1 MKLKPQAG
9 VTLIEIL
16 IAVSL
21 LSLLSVGVLV
31 AMRIALNTMDK
42 TDQHL
47 VRNRRVS
54 NSAKLIENEFA
65 GMIVTRADWR
75 PSPDVA
81 NSIPFLQF
89 EPQTMRF
96 VTSYSLQESFRGRP
110 QIAAMQVIPGDRNI
124 GVRLIVNETPYTG
137 AAQAGSMVTGIAQNP
152 TTGLATTMFM
162 PVLPGAQSFVLAD
175 RLAYCRFS
183 YLEARFEPP
192 FRVWR
197 SDWVRPDIVPLGVR
211 IEMAPL
217 DKTPSEVHVSTVT
230 VPLHINRDTGHVYTD
245 GY

>member
-1 MKLKPQAG
+1 MRLKPQAG

-75 PSPDVA
+75 PSPDVV
-81 NSIPFLQF
+81 NSLPFFQF
-89 EPQTMRF
+89 EAETMRF
-96 VTSYSLQESFRGRP
+96 VTSYSLQESFRGRS

-137 AAQAGSMVTGIAQNP
+137 AAQAGLMVTGVARNP
-152 TTGLATTMFM
+152 ASGLATTLFM

-183 YLEARFEPP
+183 YLEPRPEPP

-197 SDWVRPDIVPLGVR
+197 SDWIRPDIMPLGVR
-211 IEMAPL
+211 IEMGPL
-217 DKTPSEVHVSTVT
+217 EKTLSEVHVTTVT
-230 VPLHINRDTGHVYTD
+230 LPIHINRDLVGLYVD

>member
-1 MKLKPQAG
+1 MKLKREAG

-47 VRNRRVS
+47 VRNRRVA
-54 NSAKLIENEFA
+54 NSEKLIENELSGLMA
-65 GMIVTRADWR
+65 TRADWR
-75 PSPDVA
+75 PSPDVV
-81 NSIPFLQF
+81 NQVPFFQF
-89 EPQTMRF
+89 EAETMRF
-96 VTSYSLQESFRGRP
+96 VTSYSLQESFRGRA
-110 QIAAMQVIPGDRNI
+110 QIAALQVIPGERNV

-137 AAQAGSMVTGIAQNP
+137 AAQAGLMVTGVARDPQ
-152 TTGLATTMFM
+152 TGLSTTLFM
-162 PVLPGAQSFVLAD
+162 PVLPGPSSFVLAD
-175 RLAYCRFS
+175 RLQYCRFA
-183 YLEARFEPP
+183 YLEPVATAP
-192 FRVWR
+192 FRRWR
-197 SDWVRPDIVPLGVR
+197 SDWVRPNELPLGVR

-230 VPLHINRDTGHVYTD
+230 VPLHITRDTFGYYGD